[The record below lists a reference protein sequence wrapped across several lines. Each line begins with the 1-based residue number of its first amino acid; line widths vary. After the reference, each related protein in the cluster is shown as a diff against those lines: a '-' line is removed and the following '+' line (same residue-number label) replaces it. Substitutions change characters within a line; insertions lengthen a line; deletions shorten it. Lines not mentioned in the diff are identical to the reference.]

1 MRVGRG
7 FGEESYGHKKSLG
20 MNRGF
25 QIWLRDQDSTA
36 QQNALQRGPEG
47 VRPLGRITW
56 DVVPGESPMATKKP
70 RYEPRL

>member
-1 MRVGRG
+1 
-7 FGEESYGHKKSLG
+7 

-25 QIWLRDQDSTA
+25 QIWLRGQDSTA

-56 DVVPGESPMATKKP
+56 DVVPGENPMATKKP